1 MDATTN
7 VLQLP
12 HLRPTSIAIIM
23 FFIKKKKKEN
33 TMFTWVISQAH
44 CHSHSNT
51 LIKKIGHTLIMHHT
65 QQAKAYYHKE
75 NILCSKNIE
84 DTMIMAH
91 QPMPIAI
98 GKNNILLWLF

>member
-1 MDATTN
+1 
-7 VLQLP
+7 
-12 HLRPTSIAIIM
+12 M

>member
-1 MDATTN
+1 
-7 VLQLP
+7 
-12 HLRPTSIAIIM
+12 
-23 FFIKKKKKEN
+23 
-33 TMFTWVISQAH
+33 MFTWVISQAH

-51 LIKKIGHTLIMHHT
+51 LIKKIGHTLIIHHT

-84 DTMIMAH
+84 YTMIMAH

>member
-23 FFIKKKKKEN
+23 LFIRKKEEEN
-33 TMFTWVISQAH
+33 TMFTWVISQTH

-65 QQAKAYYHKE
+65 HEAKAYYHKE
-75 NILCSKNIE
+75 NIK

-98 GKNNILLWLF
+98 GKNNILSWLF

>member
-1 MDATTN
+1 MGH
-7 VLQLP
+7 
-12 HLRPTSIAIIM
+12 HLRPTSIAIIL
-23 FFIKKKKKEN
+23 FFTKKKKKEN

-44 CHSHSNT
+44 YHSHSNT
-51 LIKKIGHTLIMHHT
+51 IIKKIGHTLIMHHT

-91 QPMPIAI
+91 
-98 GKNNILLWLF
+98 

>member
-1 MDATTN
+1 
-7 VLQLP
+7 
-12 HLRPTSIAIIM
+12 
-23 FFIKKKKKEN
+23 
-33 TMFTWVISQAH
+33 MFTWVISQAH
-44 CHSHSNT
+44 CHSHSNI

-75 NILCSKNIE
+75 NIRCSKNIE